1 MYIRFGKVKTPTMNK
16 TNPFLLFILLPS
28 FLLMSFS
35 GNSLAAGNGT
45 LEIEEAVLLSDDTKQ
60 KTPAET
66 QPSVHHEQDAVHV
79 EDEHGDHVKDPHAE
93 AGALEESHGQGQAT
107 ESHAS
112 ETHAEEEHH
121 VSNMYPLLFII
132 ITLIIGAGTRHWLHK
147 SPLPFTVSLLIIG
160 LGLGAANRLGW
171 FEIWHIGSL
180 NINMDFLHQS
190 LNWAGK
196 IDPHLILYVF
206 LPTLIFEAAFAMD
219 VHTFKKSF
227 TNAFM
232 LAVPGI
238 IIALILTA
246 AIVMGLKSTGMGFIG
261 WGWPLALLFGAI
273 VSATD
278 PVAVVALLKDLGAS
292 KKLGTLIEGESLLND
307 GTAIVIFMVLLAGIT
322 GAVSETSPIVEFLKV
337 ALGGALIG
345 VVFGW
350 LTIRWVKKVFN
361 DALIEITVI
370 VAAAYL
376 TFFVAEHFLHVSGV
390 LGLVALGLMMA
401 GVGRTRISPEVEHFL
416 HEFWELAAFIA
427 NTLIFVIVGVVIANN
442 SQFTGDDFLKLI
454 IIYIGVHIV
463 RAIVI
468 LLLYPLMRRA
478 GYGLP
483 KKDAIVVW
491 YGALRGAIGL
501 ALALIV
507 AAEPSIPQEIRD
519 DFLFLTAGLVTL
531 FSLVNATTIKYV
543 VNGLGLT
550 KVAPAKAL
558 MMINAKSYLRQ
569 TTENSIDKF
578 KKDRYLN
585 RANWEKVKDYLPE
598 KPDTDDQEELHLDST
613 IAETRRRILERE
625 KSSYWNQFREG
636 MLGSTAVRRLTDA
649 IREIMDEG
657 GLVSLAKRKDL
668 EQEWK
673 TPKILGKLQS
683 MPVLGKG
690 AQRFFFER
698 LATSYDS
705 ARGFVYAQDE
715 NLKLVENML
724 IAQDDEG
731 GSIDAENLAVI
742 EAEINENKIHGLTFL
757 FNIVNSYT
765 EIYTAIATRQAIRS
779 VLNYEKR
786 MVERLLS
793 KGRIDSGESGK
804 IVSGIE
810 ERMKILMDSPPSL
823 ELPKPIEL
831 LREISWLAGLED
843 SVFTKV
849 VDQFQNRVYAVDA
862 TLVKEN
868 GPGDG
873 LFVVV
878 RGQVK
883 ISLKGQ
889 VIDILGAG
897 SVIGEMAV
905 LTGMPRTA
913 TVTAESPV
921 TVLWMSTSRMK
932 SIMKDSKDLENRLWK
947 FASMRFAMNLLSRKA
962 PYNDWQQ
969 KEFRQ
974 WLAAGDTIYPDEKGN
989 IDLKGRVGILV
1000 TGKATTEDKSQ
1011 SIIAPAVIETSD
1023 YIFSSNSRV
1032 FIREQR

>member
-1 MYIRFGKVKTPTMNK
+1 MFLFLSVMVTSI
-16 TNPFLLFILLPS
+16 PFAARASDGDKAFLPAGV
-28 FLLMSFS
+28 S
-35 GNSLAAGNGT
+35 GDSTHIENGQVHRKET
-45 LEIEEAVLLSDDTKQ
+45 VHDEEGHH
-60 KTPAET
+60 PAEG
-66 QPSVHHEQDAVHV
+66 SHD
-79 EDEHGDHVKDPHAE
+79 
-93 AGALEESHGQGQAT
+93 ESHQ
-107 ESHAS
+107 
-112 ETHAEEEHH
+112 
-121 VSNMYPLLFII
+121 SNMYPLLFVII
-132 ITLIIGAGTRHWLHK
+132 ALIIGAGTRHWLRK

-171 FEIWHIGSL
+171 FGTWHIGTLSL
-180 NINMDFLHQS
+180 NMDFLGQS
-190 LNWAGK
+190 LDWAGK

-238 IIALILTA
+238 IVALVLTG
-246 AIVMGLKSTGMGFIG
+246 AIIIGMKKAGMGFAG
-261 WGWPLALLFGAI
+261 WGWPMALLFGAV

-278 PVAVVALLKDLGAS
+278 PVAVVALLKELGAS

-307 GTAIVIFMVLLAGIT
+307 GTAIVIFMVLVATIT
-322 GAVSETSPIVEFLKV
+322 GTGSDTSPILEFLKV
-337 ALGGALIG
+337 ALGGVLVG
-345 VVFGW
+345 VFFGW

-401 GVGRTRISPEVEHFL
+401 GFGRTRISPEVEHFL

-427 NTLIFVIVGVVIANN
+427 NTLIFVIVGVVIANKT
-442 SQFTGDDFLKLI
+442 QFTAYDILILFL
-454 IIYIGVHIV
+454 IYIGVHIV

-468 LLLYPLMRRA
+468 FVFYPVMRKA

-483 KKDAIVVW
+483 RKDAIVLW

-501 ALALIV
+501 ALALFV
-507 AAEPSIPQEIRD
+507 ATESGIDQEIRD

-531 FSLVNATTIKYV
+531 FSLINATTIKYV

-550 KVAPAKAL
+550 KIAPAKAL
-558 MMINAKSYLRQ
+558 MMITAKSYLRQ
-569 TTENSIDKF
+569 STENSIEKF

-585 RANWEKVKDYLPE
+585 RANWDIVQDFLPE
-598 KPDTDDQEELHLDST
+598 KPEIENTDELQLDSK

-636 MLGSTAVRRLTDA
+636 MLGATAVRRLTDA
-649 IREIMDEG
+649 INEIMDEG

-683 MPVLGKG
+683 MPIVGKPS
-690 AQRFFFER
+690 QRFFFER

-715 NLKLVENML
+715 SLKLIENML
-724 IAQDDEG
+724 IAKDDEG
-731 GSIDAENLAVI
+731 EAIDEENLTVI

-757 FNIVNSYT
+757 RNLRNSYP
-765 EIYTAIATRQAIRS
+765 EIYNAIATRQAIRS

-786 MVERLLS
+786 MVERLLNR
-793 KGRIDSGESGK
+793 GRIDSGEAGK
-804 IVSGIE
+804 IISGIE
-810 ERMKILMDSPPSL
+810 ERMKMLMDRPPSL

-831 LREISWLAGLED
+831 LRDISWLAGLEEEI
-843 SVFTKV
+843 FNRV
-849 VDQFQNRVYAVDA
+849 VNDFQNRVYAVDA

-883 ISLKGQ
+883 ITVKDH
-889 VIDILGAG
+889 VVDILGPG
-897 SVIGEMAV
+897 SIIGEMAV
-905 LTGMPRTA
+905 LTGLPRTA
-913 TVTAESPV
+913 TVSAESPV
-921 TVLWMSTSRMK
+921 TVLWMSTSKMK
-932 SIMKDSKDLENRLWK
+932 AIMKNSKDLENRLWK
-947 FASMRFAMNLLSRKA
+947 FASMRFAMNLLSQKK
-962 PYNDWQQ
+962 PYDHWQQ

-974 WLAAGDTIYPDEKGN
+974 WLSAGNIMYPDDKGE
-989 IDLKGRVGILV
+989 IDLKGKVGILV
-1000 TGKATTEDKSQ
+1000 TGKATTLDGENTLT
-1011 SIIAPAVIETSD
+1011 APDILESSD
-1023 YIFSSNSRV
+1023 YNFSSNSRV
-1032 FIREQR
+1032 FIREKR

>member
-1 MYIRFGKVKTPTMNK
+1 MNK
-16 TNPFLLFILLPS
+16 KPWPFLLILSITGILFCVLPRS
-28 FLLMSFS
+28 VSALPAQAPEGIMATVEDTLHAAT
-35 GNSLAAGNGT
+35 GDAEVTAVPQDRLQDTAAG
-45 LEIEEAVLLSDDTKQ
+45 EHARQAHMDTPEGPHSES
-60 KTPAET
+60 PAEGQHT
-66 QPSVHHEQDAVHV
+66 EG
-79 EDEHGDHVKDPHAE
+79 EHTLQSESEHA
-93 AGALEESHGQGQAT
+93 GT
-107 ESHAS
+107 
-112 ETHAEEEHH
+112 THPEGEHQ
-121 VSNMYPLLFII
+121 SNMYPLLFII
-132 ITLIIGAGTRHWLHK
+132 IALIIGAGTRHWLRK

-171 FEIWHIGSL
+171 FEIWHIASL
-180 NINMDFLHQS
+180 NFNVGFLGDS
-190 LNWAGK
+190 LDWAGK

-238 IIALILTA
+238 IIALVLTG
-246 AIVMGLKSTGMGFIG
+246 AIVIGIKASGLGFAG
-261 WGWPLALLFGAI
+261 WGWPLALLFGAV

-307 GTAIVIFMVLLAGIT
+307 GTAIVIFMVLLATIT
-322 GAVSETSPIVEFLKV
+322 GTGSDTSPIVEFIRV
-337 ALGGALIG
+337 ALGGALVG

-361 DALIEITVI
+361 DAMIEITVI

-442 SQFTGDDFLKLI
+442 SQFTGDDFLKLF

-463 RAIVI
+463 RAVVI
-468 LLLYPLMRRA
+468 LVLYPIMRRA

-507 AAEPSIPQEIRD
+507 AAETSIAQEIRD
-519 DFLFLTAGLVTL
+519 DFLFITAGLVTL
-531 FSLVNATTIKYV
+531 FSLINATTIKYV

-558 MMINAKSYLRQ
+558 MMLTAKNYLR
-569 TTENSIDKF
+569 TSTENSINKF
-578 KKDRYLN
+578 RKDRYLN
-585 RANWEKVKDYLPE
+585 RANWDKVREYLPE
-598 KPDTDDQEELHLDST
+598 KPETEDMDELQLDST

-636 MLGSTAVRRLTDA
+636 MLGPTAVRRLTDA

-673 TPKILGKLQS
+673 TPKILGRLQS
-683 MPVLGKG
+683 MAVLGKL

-715 NLKLVENML
+715 NLKLIENML
-724 IAQDDEG
+724 ISQDEEG
-731 GSIDAENLAVI
+731 GSIDEENLGVI

-757 FNIVNSYT
+757 RNLRNSYP
-765 EIYTAIATRQAIRS
+765 EIYNAIATRQAIRS

-786 MVERLLS
+786 MVDRLLS

-804 IVSGIE
+804 ILAGIE
-810 ERMKILMDSPPSL
+810 ERMKKLMDSPPSL
-823 ELPKPIEL
+823 ELPKPVEL
-831 LREISWLAGLED
+831 LREISWLAGLEEKI
-843 SVFTKV
+843 FRRV
-849 VDQFQNRVYAVDA
+849 VDEFQNRVYAVDA

-873 LFVVV
+873 LFVIV

-883 ISLKGQ
+883 ISVKGQ
-889 VIDILGAG
+889 VIDILGPG

-905 LTGMPRTA
+905 LTGMSRTA

-921 TVLWMSTSRMK
+921 TVLWMGTSKMK
-932 SIMKDSKDLENRLWK
+932 SIMKDSNDLGNRLWK
-947 FASMRFAMNLLSRKA
+947 FASMRFAMNLLSRKK
-962 PYNDWQQ
+962 PYNEWQQ

-974 WLAAGDTIYPDEKGN
+974 WLAAGDIMYPDERGR
-989 IDLKGRVGILV
+989 IDLNLKGKVGILV
-1000 TGKATTEDKSQ
+1000 TGKAVSADSSVTLTAP
-1011 SIIAPAVIETSD
+1011 SILETSD
-1023 YIFSSNSRV
+1023 FDFSSNARV
-1032 FIREQR
+1032 FIREKQ

>member
-1 MYIRFGKVKTPTMNK
+1 MNRTAGFIFFFLYLFAVPVLFTSPVQASRIDQGNHYSIEDTLHHQDESGSAENEAAHSETSAPRHVTGEQDHADPDHPVTEVGTETP
-16 TNPFLLFILLPS
+16 
-28 FLLMSFS
+28 
-35 GNSLAAGNGT
+35 
-45 LEIEEAVLLSDDTKQ
+45 EHEEAH
-60 KTPAET
+60 AEK
-66 QPSVHHEQDAVHV
+66 
-79 EDEHGDHVKDPHAE
+79 GDHSSKR
-93 AGALEESHGQGQAT
+93 
-107 ESHAS
+107 
-112 ETHAEEEHH
+112 
-121 VSNMYPLLFII
+121 YPLLFVII
-132 ITLIIGAGTRHWLHK
+132 ALIIGAGTRHWLRK

-171 FEIWHIGSL
+171 FEAWHIGSL
-180 NINMDFLHQS
+180 TLNVGFLGES

-196 IDPHLILYVF
+196 IDPHLILFVF

-227 TNAFM
+227 TNAFL

-238 IIALILTA
+238 IIALVLTA
-246 AIVMGLKSTGMGFIG
+246 AIIIGLKGAGLGFAG
-261 WGWPLALLFGAI
+261 WGWPLALLFGAV

-278 PVAVVALLKDLGAS
+278 PVAVVALLKELGAS

-307 GTAIVIFMVLLAGIT
+307 GTAIVIFMVLLATIT
-322 GAVSETSPIVEFLKV
+322 GAGSDTSPVVEFLRV
-337 ALGGALIG
+337 ALGGVLVG
-345 VVFGW
+345 VFFGW

-401 GVGRTRISPEVEHFL
+401 GIGRTRISPEVEHFL

-442 SQFTGDDFLKLI
+442 SQFTADDFLKLA

-468 LLLYPLMRRA
+468 ALLYPIMRRA

-507 AAEPSIPQEIRD
+507 AAETSIDQEIRD
-519 DFLFLTAGLVTL
+519 DFLFMTAGLVTL
-531 FSLVNATTIKYV
+531 FSLVNATTVKYV

-550 KVAPAKAL
+550 KIAPAKAL
-558 MMINAKSYLRQ
+558 MMLSAKSYLRQ

-585 RANWEKVKDYLPE
+585 RANWEIVKTFLPE
-598 KPDTDDQEELHLDST
+598 KPDAEDTDDLQLDSQ
-613 IAETRRRILERE
+613 IIETRRRILERE
-625 KSSYWNQFREG
+625 ISSYWNQFREG
-636 MLGSTAVRRLTDA
+636 MLGSTAVRRLSDA

-673 TPKILGKLQS
+673 TPKILGRLQS
-683 MPVLGKG
+683 MPVVGRLS
-690 AQRFFFER
+690 QRFFFER

-715 NLKLVENML
+715 SLKLIENMM
-724 IAQDDEG
+724 IAQDDRGEA
-731 GSIDAENLAVI
+731 IDADNLSII

-757 FNIVNSYT
+757 RNLRNSYP
-765 EIYTAIATRQAIRS
+765 EIYNAIATRQAIRS

-786 MVERLLS
+786 MVERLLN
-793 KGRIDSGESGK
+793 KGRIDSGEAGK
-804 IVSGIE
+804 IISGIE
-810 ERMKILMDSPPSL
+810 ERMKMLMDRPPSL

-831 LREISWLAGLED
+831 LRDISWLAGLDED
-843 SVFTKV
+843 IFNRV
-849 VDQFQNRVYAVDA
+849 VRDFQNRVYAVDA

-883 ISLKGQ
+883 ISVKNE
-889 VIDILGAG
+889 VIDILGPG

-905 LTGMPRTA
+905 LTGLPRTA
-913 TVTAESPV
+913 TVSAESPV
-921 TVLWMSTSRMK
+921 TVLWMSTSKMK
-932 SIMKDSKDLENRLWK
+932 AIMKNSRDLENRLWK
-947 FASMRFAMNLLSRKA
+947 FASMRFAMNLLSHKK
-962 PYNDWQQ
+962 PYDDWHQ

-974 WLAAGDTIYPDEKGN
+974 WLLAGDLMYPDEKGC
-989 IDLKGRVGILV
+989 IDLKGKVGILV
-1000 TGKATTEDKSQ
+1000 TGKATIKDSDKVLT
-1011 SIIAPAVIETSD
+1011 APDILEASD
-1023 YIFSSNSRV
+1023 YVFSANARV
-1032 FIREQR
+1032 FIRERK

>member
-1 MYIRFGKVKTPTMNK
+1 MNRS
-16 TNPFLLFILLPS
+16 TASFLIFLLFTVVLLIPPQ
-28 FLLMSFS
+28 
-35 GNSLAAGNGT
+35 GVLA
-45 LEIEEAVLLSDDTKQ
+45 LPDEEAHHMLPAGSDTAQQHETAQ
-60 KTPAET
+60 KHET
-66 QPSVHHEQDAVHV
+66 AG
-79 EDEHGDHVKDPHAE
+79 EDSLE
-93 AGALEESHGQGQAT
+93 AGHHPPEEGGHHGSGG
-107 ESHAS
+107 SGDDHAQ
-112 ETHAEEEHH
+112 EEGGHQ
-121 VSNMYPLLFII
+121 SNMYPLLFII
-132 ITLIIGAGTRHWLHK
+132 IALIIGAGTRHWLRK

-171 FEIWHIGSL
+171 FEVWHIGSL
-180 NINMDFLHQS
+180 SLNMGFLNQS

-196 IDPHLILYVF
+196 IDPHLILFVF

-227 TNAFM
+227 TNAFL

-238 IIALILTA
+238 IIALVLTA
-246 AIVMGLKSTGMGFIG
+246 AIIIGLRGAGMGFEG
-261 WGWPLALLFGAI
+261 WGWPMALLFGAV

-307 GTAIVIFMVLLAGIT
+307 GTAIVIFMVLLATLT
-322 GAVSETSPIVEFLKV
+322 GTGSGTSPILEFFRV
-337 ALGGALIG
+337 ALGGTFVGLF
-345 VVFGW
+345 FGW

-442 SQFTGDDFLKLI
+442 SQFTADDFLKLFV
-454 IIYIGVHIV
+454 IYIGVHIV
-463 RAIVI
+463 RAVVI
-468 LLLYPLMRRA
+468 AVLYPIMRKA

-507 AAEPSIPQEIRD
+507 AAESSIDQEIRD

-531 FSLVNATTIKYV
+531 FSLINATTIKYV

-550 KVAPAKAL
+550 SVAPAKAL
-558 MMINAKSYLRQ
+558 MMLTAKSYLRQ
-569 TTENSIDKF
+569 STENSIDKF
-578 KKDRYLN
+578 KNDRYLN
-585 RANWEKVKDYLPE
+585 RANWDIVASFLPE
-598 KPDTDDQEELHLDST
+598 KPDAENADDLHLDSK

-649 IREIMDEG
+649 INEIMDEG

-673 TPKILGKLQS
+673 TPKILGRLQS
-683 MPVLGKG
+683 MPIVGRLG
-690 AQRFFFER
+690 QHFFFER

-715 NLKLVENML
+715 SLKLVENML

-731 GSIDAENLAVI
+731 EEAIDQDNLAII

-757 FNIVNSYT
+757 RNLRNSYP
-765 EIYTAIATRQAIRS
+765 EIYNAIATRQAIRS

-786 MVERLLS
+786 MVDRLLN
-793 KGRIDSGESGK
+793 KGRVDSGEAGK
-804 IVSGIE
+804 IISGIE
-810 ERMKILMDSPPSL
+810 ERMKKLMDRPPSF

-831 LREISWLAGLED
+831 LRDISWLVGLEEKT
-843 SVFTKV
+843 FNQV
-849 VDQFQNRVYAVDA
+849 VNDFQNRVYAVDA
-862 TLVKEN
+862 TLVREN

-873 LFVVV
+873 LFVIV

-883 ISLKGQ
+883 ISVKDD
-889 VIDILGAG
+889 VIDILGPG

-905 LTGMPRTA
+905 LTGMSRTA
-913 TVTAESPV
+913 TVSAESPV
-921 TVLWMSTSRMK
+921 TVLWMSTSKMK
-932 SIMKDSKDLENRLWK
+932 AIMKNSRDLENRLWK
-947 FASMRFAMNLLSRKA
+947 FASMRFAMNLLSSKK
-962 PYNDWQQ
+962 PYDHWQQ

-974 WLAAGDTIYPDEKGN
+974 WLSAGDIMYPDEKGN
-989 IDLKGRVGILV
+989 IDLKGKVRILL
-1000 TGKATTEDKSQ
+1000 TGKATTMDGEKTLA
-1011 SIIAPAVIETSD
+1011 APDILESSD
-1023 YIFSSNSRV
+1023 YTFSSNSRV
-1032 FIREQR
+1032 FIREQK

>member
-1 MYIRFGKVKTPTMNK
+1 MNK
-16 TNPFLLFILLPS
+16 ITRPILL
-28 FLLMSFS
+28 LLLLSAIPMLFP
-35 GNSLAAGNGT
+35 AEVQAYQDV
-45 LEIEEAVLLSDDTKQ
+45 EAVHTIAIADTNLQEFPKVDDASEELLD
-60 KTPAET
+60 AVV
-66 QPSVHHEQDAVHV
+66 VHHEMQ
-79 EDEHGDHVKDPHAE
+79 EKGDHGERHSDEAAAHGEGNSHAE
-93 AGALEESHGQGQAT
+93 G
-107 ESHAS
+107 
-112 ETHAEEEHH
+112 EHQ
-121 VSNMYPLLFII
+121 SNMYPLLFII
-132 ITLIIGAGTRHWLHK
+132 IALIIGAGTRHWLRK

-171 FEIWHIGSL
+171 FEIWHLGSL
-180 NINMDFLHQS
+180 ALNVDWLGQS
-190 LNWAGK
+190 LNWAGR

-238 IIALILTA
+238 IIALVLTA
-246 AIVMGLKSTGMGFIG
+246 AIIIGLKGAGMGFAG
-261 WGWPLALLFGAI
+261 WGWPMALLFGAV

-307 GTAIVIFMVLLAGIT
+307 GTAIVIFMVLLATLT
-322 GAVSETSPIVEFLKV
+322 GTGSDTSPIIEFVRV
-337 ALGGALIG
+337 ALGGTLVG
-345 VVFGW
+345 VFFGW

-442 SQFTGDDFLKLI
+442 SQFTGDDFLKLF
-454 IIYIGVHIV
+454 IIYIGVHVV

-468 LLLYPLMRRA
+468 LILYPVMRRA

-507 AAEPSIPQEIRD
+507 AAETSIDQEIRD
-519 DFLFLTAGLVTL
+519 DFMFLTAGLVTL
-531 FSLVNATTIKYV
+531 FSLLNATTIKYV
-543 VNGLGLT
+543 VNGLGLS

-558 MMINAKSYLRQ
+558 MMITAKSYLRQ
-569 TTENSIDKF
+569 STENSINKF

-585 RANWEKVKDYLPE
+585 RANWDIVNTFLPD
-598 KPDTDDQEELHLDST
+598 KPDTENEDEFHLESQ

-649 IREIMDEG
+649 INEIMDEG
-657 GLVSLAKRKDL
+657 GLISLAKRKDL

-683 MPVLGKG
+683 MPILERVS
-690 AQRFFFER
+690 QHFFFER

-715 NLKLVENML
+715 SLKLIENMH
-724 IAQDDEG
+724 IAQDEEGEGLDE
-731 GSIDAENLAVI
+731 ENLDII

-757 FNIVNSYT
+757 RNLRNSYP
-765 EIYTAIATRQAIRS
+765 EIYNAIATRQAIRS

-786 MVERLLS
+786 MVERLLN
-793 KGRIDSGESGK
+793 KGRVDSGEAAK

-810 ERMKILMDSPPSL
+810 ERMKMLMDRPPTF

-831 LREISWLAGLED
+831 LRNISWLAGLEENT
-843 SVFTKV
+843 FNRV
-849 VDQFQNRVYAVDA
+849 VNDFQNRVFAVDA

-883 ISLKGQ
+883 ISLQGK
-889 VIDILGAG
+889 VVDILGPG

-905 LTGMPRTA
+905 LTGLPRTA
-913 TVTAESPV
+913 TVSAESPV
-921 TVLWMSTSRMK
+921 TVLWMSTSKMK
-932 SIMKDSKDLENRLWK
+932 SIMKTSRDLQNRLWK
-947 FASMRFAMNLLSRKA
+947 FASMRFAMNLLSHKE
-962 PYNDWQQ
+962 PYDHWQQ

-974 WLAAGDTIYPDEKGN
+974 WLSAGDIMYPDDRGN
-989 IDLKGRVGILV
+989 IDLKGKIGILV
-1000 TGKATTEDKSQ
+1000 TGKASTPDNEKTLT
-1011 SIIAPAVIETSD
+1011 APDILESSD
-1023 YIFSSNSRV
+1023 YVFSSNARV
-1032 FIREQR
+1032 FIRDEK

>member
-1 MYIRFGKVKTPTMNK
+1 MNN
-16 TNPFLLFILLPS
+16 TARSILLFLIISVIFSSLPS
-28 FLLMSFS
+28 EILASQVVDTTHHQIKS
-35 GNSLAAGNGT
+35 TAAAGDASHEAAASQVIHPGT
-45 LEIEEAVLLSDDTKQ
+45 EQSGSGHTDT
-60 KTPAET
+60 
-66 QPSVHHEQDAVHV
+66 
-79 EDEHGDHVKDPHAE
+79 GHAE
-93 AGALEESHGQGQAT
+93 GDV
-107 ESHAS
+107 
-112 ETHAEEEHH
+112 HAEGGHK
-121 VSNMYPLLFII
+121 SNMYPLLFII
-132 ITLIIGAGTRHWLHK
+132 IALIIGAGTRHWLRK

-171 FEIWHIGSL
+171 FGLWHIGAL
-180 NINMDFLHQS
+180 NLNMDFLKQS
-190 LNWAGK
+190 LDWAGQ
-196 IDPHLILYVF
+196 IDPHVILYVF
-206 LPTLIFEAAFAMD
+206 LPILIFEAAFAMD
-219 VHTFKKSF
+219 VHTFKKTFS
-227 TNAFM
+227 NAFM

-238 IIALILTA
+238 IIALVLTA
-246 AIVMGLKSTGMGFIG
+246 AIVMGMKMSGMGFAG
-261 WGWPLALLFGAI
+261 WGWPMALLFGAV

-278 PVAVVALLKDLGAS
+278 PVAVVALLKELGAS

-307 GTAIVIFMVLLAGIT
+307 GTAIVIFMVLLASIT
-322 GAVSETSPIVEFLKV
+322 GAGSQNSPLIEFVRV
-337 ALGGALIG
+337 AFGGVLVGI
-345 VVFGW
+345 VFGW

-390 LGLVALGLMMA
+390 LGLVTLGLMMA
-401 GVGRTRISPEVEHFL
+401 GVGKTRISPEVEHFL
-416 HEFWELAAFIA
+416 HEFWELAAFLA
-427 NTLIFVIVGVVIANN
+427 NALIFVIVGVVIADT
-442 SQFTGDDFLKLI
+442 SQFTAIDFLKLF

-468 LLLYPLMRRA
+468 AVLYPVMRRS

-501 ALALIV
+501 ALALMV
-507 AAEPSIPQEIRD
+507 AAETSIDQEIRD
-519 DFLFLTAGLVTL
+519 SFLFLTAGLVTL
-531 FSLVNATTIKYV
+531 FSLINATTIKYV

-558 MMINAKSYLRQ
+558 MMLSAKNYLRQ
-569 TTENSIDKF
+569 STENSINKF
-578 KKDRYLN
+578 KKDRYLS
-585 RANWEKVKDYLPE
+585 RANWEVVKTFLPE
-598 KPDTDDQEELHLDST
+598 KPNMENEEELHLESN

-636 MLGSTAVRRLTDA
+636 MLGATAVRRLTDA
-649 IREIMDEG
+649 INEIMDEG

-683 MPVLGKG
+683 MPILGRLT
-690 AQRFFFER
+690 QHFFFER

-715 NLKLVENML
+715 SLKLIENML
-724 IAQDDEG
+724 IAQDDTNEA
-731 GSIDAENLAVI
+731 IDEKNLDII

-757 FNIVNSYT
+757 RNLRNSYP
-765 EIYTAIATRQAIRS
+765 EIYNAIATRQAIRS

-786 MVERLLS
+786 MVERLLN
-793 KGRIDSGESGK
+793 KGRIDSGEAGK
-804 IVSGIE
+804 IISGIE
-810 ERMKILMDSPPSL
+810 ERMKMLMDRPPSL
-823 ELPKPIEL
+823 EMPKPVEL
-831 LREISWLAGLED
+831 LRDISWLAGLEEVTF
-843 SVFTKV
+843 SRV
-849 VDQFQNRVYAVDA
+849 VNDFQNRVYAIET

-883 ISLKGQ
+883 ISVKNE
-889 VIDILGAG
+889 VVDVLGPG

-905 LTGMPRTA
+905 LTGLPRTA
-913 TVTAESPV
+913 TVSAESPV

-932 SIMKDSKDLENRLWK
+932 AIMKTSKDLENRLWK
-947 FASMRFAMNLLSRKA
+947 FASMRFAMNLLSHKE
-962 PYNDWQQ
+962 PYDNWQQ

-974 WLAAGDTIYPDEKGN
+974 WLSAGDINYPDERGH
-989 IDLKGRVGILV
+989 IDLKGKVGILV
-1000 TGKATTEDKSQ
+1000 TGKATSKDNIKTLT
-1011 SIIAPAVIETSD
+1011 APAILETSE
-1023 YIFSSNSRV
+1023 YNFSSNARV
-1032 FIREQR
+1032 FIRQQK

>member
-1 MYIRFGKVKTPTMNK
+1 MIRKTET
-16 TNPFLLFILLPS
+16 LLLLVILLA
-28 FLLMSFS
+28 LLRVSPAWSATDPPATVHGISMETDTIVPDVQ
-35 GNSLAAGNGT
+35 NDPEHTT
-45 LEIEEAVLLSDDTKQ
+45 LEHAPSEDAVSENKG
-60 KTPAET
+60 
-66 QPSVHHEQDAVHV
+66 SVHE
-79 EDEHGDHVKDPHAE
+79 G
-93 AGALEESHGQGQAT
+93 EESH
-107 ESHAS
+107 
-112 ETHAEEEHH
+112 EEGTGH
-121 VSNMYPLLFII
+121 SNMYPLLFII
-132 ITLIIGAGTRHWLHK
+132 IALIIGAGTRHWLRK

-171 FEIWHIGSL
+171 FEVWHIGSL
-180 NINMDFLHQS
+180 ALNVGFMGQS
-190 LNWAGK
+190 LDWAGK

-219 VHTFKKSF
+219 VHTFKKSS

-232 LAVPGI
+232 LAAPGI
-238 IIALILTA
+238 IIALVLTA
-246 AIVMGLKSTGMGFIG
+246 AIIIGMEKSGIGFAG
-261 WGWPLALLFGAI
+261 WGWPMALLFGTV

-278 PVAVVALLKDLGAS
+278 PVAVVALLKELGAS

-307 GTAIVIFMVLLAGIT
+307 GTAIVIFMVLLAGIS
-322 GAVSETSPIVEFLKV
+322 GAGSETSPIVEFIKV
-337 ALGGALIG
+337 AFGGAAVGLF
-345 VVFGW
+345 FGW

-442 SQFTGDDFLKLI
+442 SQFTADDFLKLF

-468 LLLYPLMRRA
+468 AVLYPVMRRA

-483 KKDAIVVW
+483 KKDSIVLW

-507 AAEPSIPQEIRD
+507 AADASIDQEIRD
-519 DFLFLTAGLVTL
+519 EFLFMTAGLVTL
-531 FSLVNATTIKYV
+531 FSLINATTIKYV

-550 KVAPAKAL
+550 KIAPAKAL
-558 MMINAKSYLRQ
+558 MMIAAKSYLRSS
-569 TTENSIDKF
+569 TENSISKF

-585 RANWEKVKDYLPE
+585 RANWDIVMDFLPE
-598 KPDTDDQEELHLDST
+598 KPDTENEEELQLDSK

-636 MLGSTAVRRLTDA
+636 MLGPTAVRRLSDA
-649 IREIMDEG
+649 INEIMDEG
-657 GLVSLAKRKDL
+657 GLISLAKRKDL

-683 MPVLGKG
+683 VLILGKIS
-690 AQRFFFER
+690 QHFFFER

-705 ARGFVYAQDE
+705 ARGFVQAQDE
-715 NLKLVENML
+715 SLKLVENML
-724 IAQDDEG
+724 IAQDEEG
-731 GSIDAENLAVI
+731 EAIDPENLSVI

-757 FNIVNSYT
+757 RNLRNSYP
-765 EIYTAIATRQAIRS
+765 EIYNAIATRQAIRS

-786 MVERLLS
+786 MVERLLN
-793 KGRIDSGESGK
+793 KGRVDSGEAGK
-804 IVSGIE
+804 IISGIE
-810 ERMKILMDSPPSL
+810 ERMKMLMDRPPAL
-823 ELPKPIEL
+823 EIPKPIEL
-831 LREISWLAGLED
+831 LRDISWLAGLDEKT
-843 SVFTKV
+843 FNRV
-849 VDQFQNRVYAVDA
+849 VNDFQNRVYAVDA

-883 ISLKGQ
+883 ISLKGE
-889 VIDILGAG
+889 VVDILGPG

-905 LTGMPRTA
+905 LTGLPRTA
-913 TVTAESPV
+913 SVSAESPV
-921 TVLWMSTSRMK
+921 TVLWMSTSKMK
-932 SIMKDSKDLENRLWK
+932 AIMKNSKDLENRLWK
-947 FASMRFAMNLLSRKA
+947 FASMRFAMNLLSHKK
-962 PYNDWQQ
+962 PFDHWQQ

-974 WLAAGDTIYPDEKGN
+974 WLSAGDIIYPDDRGN
-989 IDLKGRVGILV
+989 IDLKGKVGILV
-1000 TGKATTEDKSQ
+1000 TGKATSRDKEKVLT
-1011 SIIAPAVIETSD
+1011 APDILESSD
-1023 YIFSSNSRV
+1023 YTFSSNTRV
-1032 FIREQR
+1032 FIREQK

>member
-1 MYIRFGKVKTPTMNK
+1 MF
-16 TNPFLLFILLPS
+16 
-28 FLLMSFS
+28 
-35 GNSLAAGNGT
+35 
-45 LEIEEAVLLSDDTKQ
+45 
-60 KTPAET
+60 
-66 QPSVHHEQDAVHV
+66 
-79 EDEHGDHVKDPHAE
+79 
-93 AGALEESHGQGQAT
+93 
-107 ESHAS
+107 
-112 ETHAEEEHH
+112 
-121 VSNMYPLLFII
+121 PLLFII
-132 ITLIIGAGTRHWLHK
+132 IALIIGAGTRHWLRK

-160 LGLGAANRLGW
+160 LGLGIANRLGW
-171 FEIWHIGSL
+171 FEIWHIGAFNL
-180 NINMDFLHQS
+180 NMGFLGQS
-190 LNWAGK
+190 LDWAGK

-219 VHTFKKSF
+219 VHTFKKSV
-227 TNAFM
+227 TNAFL

-238 IIALILTA
+238 IIALVLTA
-246 AIVMGLKSTGMGFIG
+246 AIIIGLKGAGLGFVG
-261 WGWPLALLFGAI
+261 WGWPMALLFGAV

-307 GTAIVIFMVLLAGIT
+307 GTAIVIFMVLLATIT
-322 GAVSETSPIVEFLKV
+322 GTGSDTSPVIEFLRV
-337 ALGGALIG
+337 AVGGTMVG
-345 VVFGW
+345 VFFGW

-390 LGLVALGLMMA
+390 LGLVSLGLMMA

-427 NTLIFVIVGVVIANN
+427 NTLIFIIVGVVIAHD
-442 SQFTGDDFLKLI
+442 SQFTGHDVLNLF

-468 LLLYPLMRRA
+468 LVLYPLMKRI

-501 ALALIV
+501 ALALMV
-507 AAEPSIPQEIRD
+507 AGESSIDQEIRD
-519 DFLFLTAGLVTL
+519 NFLFLTAGLVTL
-531 FSLVNATTIKYV
+531 FSLINATTIKYL

-550 KVAPAKAL
+550 KIAPAKAL

-585 RANWEKVKDYLPE
+585 RANWDEVQSFLPE
-598 KPDTDDQEELHLDST
+598 KPEVENEEELHLDSRN
-613 IAETRRRILERE
+613 AETRRRILERE

-636 MLGSTAVRRLTDA
+636 MLGPTAVRRLTDA
-649 IREIMDEG
+649 INEIMDEV
-657 GLVSLAKRKDL
+657 GLVSLANRKDL

-683 MPVLGKG
+683 MHMVGKLS
-690 AQRFFFER
+690 QRFFFER

-705 ARGFVYAQDE
+705 ARGFVQAQDE
-715 NLKLVENML
+715 SLKLIENML

-731 GSIDAENLAVI
+731 EAIDAENLSII

-757 FNIVNSYT
+757 RNLRNSYP
-765 EIYTAIATRQAIRS
+765 EIYNAIATRQAIRS
-779 VLNYEKR
+779 ILNYEKR
-786 MVERLLS
+786 MVERLLN
-793 KGRIDSGESGK
+793 KGRIDSGEAGK

-810 ERMKILMDSPPSL
+810 ERMKILMDRPPSL

-831 LREISWLAGLED
+831 LRDISWLTGLEET
-843 SVFTKV
+843 SFNRV
-849 VDQFQNRVYAVDA
+849 VNDFQNRVFAVDA

-883 ISLKGQ
+883 ISVKG
-889 VIDILGAG
+889 VVVDILGPG

-905 LTGMPRTA
+905 LTGLPRTA
-913 TVTAESPV
+913 AVSAESPV
-921 TVLWMSTSRMK
+921 TVLWMSTSKMK
-932 SIMKDSKDLENRLWK
+932 SIMKGSKDLENRLWK
-947 FASMRFAMNLLSRKA
+947 FASMRFAMNLLSQKK

-974 WLAAGDTIYPDEKGN
+974 WLLAGDLMYPDDKGQIN
-989 IDLKGRVGILV
+989 LQGKIGILV
-1000 TGKATTEDKSQ
+1000 TGKATSNEGDKTLT
-1011 SIIAPAVIETSD
+1011 APDILESSD
-1023 YIFSSNSRV
+1023 YSFTPNSRV
-1032 FIREQR
+1032 FIREKR

>member
-1 MYIRFGKVKTPTMNK
+1 MNTTIRSILR
-16 TNPFLLFILLPS
+16 FLCFSIILLLVSAGVHAYQTPEQSHSVPVDDSTHIEIPS
-28 FLLMSFS
+28 AHD
-35 GNSLAAGNGT
+35 AAGES
-45 LEIEEAVLLSDDTKQ
+45 L
-60 KTPAET
+60 
-66 QPSVHHEQDAVHV
+66 
-79 EDEHGDHVKDPHAE
+79 EDETIHDALKESEDHSKGHEKAEHTDPGHAGE
-93 AGALEESHGQGQAT
+93 TAQQETASHEEGGHK
-107 ESHAS
+107 
-112 ETHAEEEHH
+112 
-121 VSNMYPLLFII
+121 SNMYPLLFII
-132 ITLIIGAGTRHWLHK
+132 IALVIGAGTRHWLRK

-180 NINMDFLHQS
+180 ALNVDWLNQS
-190 LNWAGK
+190 LNWAGR

-219 VHTFKKSF
+219 VHTFKKSV
-227 TNAFM
+227 TNATL

-238 IIALILTA
+238 IIALVLTA
-246 AIVMGLKSTGMGFIG
+246 AIVIGLKGAGLGFVG
-261 WGWPLALLFGAI
+261 WGWPLALLFGAV

-307 GTAIVIFMVLLAGIT
+307 GTAIVIFMVLLATIT
-322 GAVSETSPIVEFLKV
+322 GTGSDTSPIVEFFRV
-337 ALGGALIG
+337 AVGGALVG
-345 VVFGW
+345 AFFGW

-376 TFFVAEHFLHVSGV
+376 TFFVAEYFLHVSGV

-442 SQFTGDDFLKLI
+442 SQFTGHDFLLLF
-454 IIYIGVHIV
+454 IIYIGVHVV

-468 LLLYPLMRRA
+468 VALYPLMRRA

-507 AAEPSIPQEIRD
+507 AAETSIDQEIRD
-519 DFLFLTAGLVTL
+519 TFLFLTAGLVTL

-558 MMINAKSYLRQ
+558 MMITAKSYLRQ
-569 TTENSIDKF
+569 STENSINKF
-578 KKDRYLN
+578 KKDRFLN
-585 RANWEKVKDYLPE
+585 RANWEVVNTFLPE
-598 KPDTDDQEELHLDST
+598 KPNTENADELQLESQ

-636 MLGSTAVRRLTDA
+636 MLGATAVRRLTDA
-649 IREIMDEG
+649 INEIMDEG
-657 GLVSLAKRKDL
+657 GLVSLAKRQDL

-683 MPVLGKG
+683 MPILGKVS
-690 AQRFFFER
+690 QRFFFER
-698 LATSYDS
+698 LSTSYDS
-705 ARGFVYAQDE
+705 ARGFVQAQDE
-715 NLKLVENML
+715 GLKLIENMA
-724 IAQDDEG
+724 IAQDEEG
-731 GSIDAENLAVI
+731 DAIDQSNLTVI
-742 EAEINENKIHGLTFL
+742 EEEINENKIHGLTFL
-757 FNIVNSYT
+757 RNLRNSYP
-765 EIYTAIATRQAIRS
+765 EIYNAIATRQAIRS

-786 MVERLLS
+786 MVERLLN
-793 KGRIDSGESGK
+793 KGRIDSGEAGK
-804 IVSGIE
+804 IISGIE
-810 ERMKILMDSPPSL
+810 ERMKMLMDRPPSL

-831 LREISWLAGLED
+831 LRDISWLAGLEEKT
-843 SVFTKV
+843 FNRV
-849 VDQFQNRVYAVDA
+849 VNDFQNRVFAVDA

-883 ISLKGQ
+883 ISVNK
-889 VIDILGAG
+889 VVVDILGPG

-905 LTGMPRTA
+905 LTGLPRTA
-913 TVTAESPV
+913 SVSAESPV
-921 TVLWMSTSRMK
+921 TVLWMSTSKMK
-932 SIMKDSKDLENRLWK
+932 SIMKSSKDLENRLWK
-947 FASMRFAMNLLSRKA
+947 FASMRFAMNLLSHKK
-962 PYNDWQQ
+962 PYDHWQQ
-969 KEFRQ
+969 NEFRQ
-974 WLAAGDTIYPDEKGN
+974 WLAAGDIMYPDERGH

-1000 TGKATTEDKSQ
+1000 TGKATTMDKEKTLA
-1011 SIIAPAVIETSD
+1011 APDILESSD
-1023 YIFSSNSRV
+1023 YTFSSNSRV
-1032 FIREQR
+1032 FIREQ

>member
-1 MYIRFGKVKTPTMNK
+1 MNRSVRL
-16 TNPFLLFILLPS
+16 TLICLFLSAVPFLFPPAVMA
-28 FLLMSFS
+28 FP
-35 GNSLAAGNGT
+35 AG
-45 LEIEEAVLLSDDTKQ
+45 Q
-60 KTPAET
+60 
-66 QPSVHHEQDAVHV
+66 
-79 EDEHGDHVKDPHAE
+79 GDHVTPADTSHQQVVSGTVSGETDTHPEGGDHTKSGDHAE
-93 AGALEESHGQGQAT
+93 GSHQ
-107 ESHAS
+107 
-112 ETHAEEEHH
+112 
-121 VSNMYPLLFII
+121 SNMYPLLFVII
-132 ITLIIGAGTRHWLHK
+132 ALVIGAGTRHWLRR

-171 FEIWHIGSL
+171 FGVWHLGSL
-180 NINMDFLHQS
+180 SLNVGFLGQS
-190 LNWAGK
+190 LDWAGK
-196 IDPHLILYVF
+196 IDPHLILYIF

-219 VHTFKKSF
+219 VHTFRKTF
-227 TNAFM
+227 TNSFM

-238 IIALILTA
+238 IIALLLTA
-246 AIVMGLKSTGMGFIG
+246 ALIMIMKVSGLGFTG
-261 WGWPLALLFGAI
+261 WGWSLALLFGAV

-278 PVAVVALLKDLGAS
+278 PVAVVALLKELGAS

-307 GTAIVIFMVLLAGIT
+307 GTAIVIFMVVLASIAGS
-322 GAVSETSPIVEFLKV
+322 GAETSPLLEFV
-337 ALGGALIG
+337 RVSLGGAAVGIF
-345 VVFGW
+345 FGW

-442 SQFTGDDFLKLI
+442 SQFTADDILKLF

-463 RAIVI
+463 RAVMIAV
-468 LLLYPLMRRA
+468 LYPVMRRA

-483 KKDAIVVW
+483 VKDAIVLW

-507 AAEPSIPQEIRD
+507 AADASIAQEIRD

-550 KVAPAKAL
+550 RIAPAKAL
-558 MMINAKSYLRQ
+558 MMHSAKSYLRQ
-569 TTENSIDKF
+569 STENSIEKF
-578 KKDRYLN
+578 KQDRYLN
-585 RANWEKVKDYLPE
+585 RANWDIVRTFLPE
-598 KPDTDDQEELHLDST
+598 KPEVENEEGLQLDSQ

-636 MLGSTAVRRLTDA
+636 MLGSTAVRRLSDA
-649 IREIMDEG
+649 INEIMDEG
-657 GLVSLAKRKDL
+657 GLVSLSKRKDL

-673 TPKILGKLQS
+673 TPKILGRLQS
-683 MPVLGKG
+683 MPIVGRLS
-690 AQRFFFER
+690 QHFFFER

-705 ARGFVYAQDE
+705 ARGFVHAQEE
-715 NLKLVENML
+715 NLKLIENML
-724 IAQDDEG
+724 IAQDEGDET
-731 GSIDAENLAVI
+731 IDEENVALI

-757 FNIVNSYT
+757 RNLRNSYP
-765 EIYTAIATRQAIRS
+765 EIYNAIATRQAIRS

-786 MVERLLS
+786 MVERLLN
-793 KGRIDSGESGK
+793 KGRIDSGEAAK
-804 IVSGIE
+804 IISGIE

-823 ELPKPIEL
+823 EIPKPIEL
-831 LREISWLAGLED
+831 LRDISWLVGLEEKTF
-843 SVFTKV
+843 SRV
-849 VDQFQNRVYAVDA
+849 VNDFQNRVYAVDA

-883 ISLKGQ
+883 ITLKGV
-889 VIDILGAG
+889 VIDILGPG
-897 SVIGEMAV
+897 SIIGEMAV
-905 LTGMPRTA
+905 LTGLPRTA
-913 TVTAESPV
+913 TVSAESPV
-921 TVLWMSTSRMK
+921 TVLWMSTSKMK
-932 SIMKDSKDLENRLWK
+932 AIMKDSRDLENRLWK
-947 FASMRFAMNLLSRKA
+947 FASMRFAMNLLSHKK
-962 PYNDWQQ
+962 PYDNWQQ

-974 WLAAGDTIYPDEKGN
+974 WLLAGDIMYPDEKGH
-989 IDLKGRVGILV
+989 IDLQGNVGILV
-1000 TGKATTEDKSQ
+1000 TGKATSNENQKVLT
-1011 SIIAPAVIETSD
+1011 APDILEPSD
-1023 YIFSSNSRV
+1023 YTFSSNSRV
-1032 FIREQR
+1032 FIREQK

>member
-1 MYIRFGKVKTPTMNK
+1 MTRTIRP
-16 TNPFLLFILLPS
+16 IS
-28 FLLMSFS
+28 RFLLMF
-35 GNSLAAGNGT
+35 
-45 LEIEEAVLLSDDTKQ
+45 LLSVLF
-60 KTPAET
+60 PAAISAALSIQTSHPATE
-66 QPSVHHEQDAVHV
+66 HEQV
-79 EDEHGDHVKDPHAE
+79 EQIQTSSGHGDPDPAAVDQAQADHGLPEDGDQAHAGE
-93 AGALEESHGQGQAT
+93 DHR
-107 ESHAS
+107 
-112 ETHAEEEHH
+112 
-121 VSNMYPLLFII
+121 SNMLPLLFVII
-132 ITLIIGAGTRHWLHK
+132 ALIIGAGTRHWLRK

-171 FEIWHIGSL
+171 FEAWHIGSL
-180 NINMDFLHQS
+180 TINVNFLGQS
-190 LNWAGK
+190 LDWAGK

-238 IIALILTA
+238 IIALVLTG
-246 AIVMGLKSTGMGFIG
+246 AIIIAMKGAGLGFAG
-261 WGWPLALLFGAI
+261 WGWPLALLFGAV

-278 PVAVVALLKDLGAS
+278 PVAVVALLKELGAS

-307 GTAIVIFMVLLAGIT
+307 GTAIVIFMVLLATIT
-322 GAVSETSPIVEFLKV
+322 GAGSDTSPVLEFVRV
-337 ALGGALIG
+337 ALGGALVGIF
-345 VVFGW
+345 FGW

-376 TFFVAEHFLHVSGV
+376 TFFVAEYFLHVSGV

-442 SQFTGDDFLKLI
+442 SQFTADDFLKLF

-468 LLLYPLMRRA
+468 AVLYPVMRRA

-483 KKDAIVVW
+483 PKDAVVVW

-507 AAEPSIPQEIRD
+507 AAESSIAQEIRD
-519 DFLFLTAGLVTL
+519 DFLFMTAGLVTL
-531 FSLVNATTIKYV
+531 FSLINATTVKYV

-550 KVAPAKAL
+550 KIAPAKAL
-558 MMINAKSYLRQ
+558 MMLSAKSYLRQ

-585 RANWEKVKDYLPE
+585 RAHWDIVSTFLPE
-598 KPDTDDQEELHLDST
+598 KPDTEKAEEMQLDSK

-636 MLGSTAVRRLTDA
+636 MLGPTAVRRLSDA
-649 IREIMDEG
+649 INEIMDEG

-673 TPKILGKLQS
+673 TPKIIGRLQS
-683 MPVLGKG
+683 VPVLGKLT
-690 AQRFFFER
+690 QRFFFER

-705 ARGFVYAQDE
+705 ARGFVYAQE
-715 NLKLVENML
+715 ESLKLIENMMIARDDEEETIDVENM
-724 IAQDDEG
+724 D
-731 GSIDAENLAVI
+731 VI

-757 FNIVNSYT
+757 RNLRNSYP
-765 EIYTAIATRQAIRS
+765 EIYNAIATRQAIRS

-786 MVERLLS
+786 MVERLLN
-793 KGRIDSGESGK
+793 KGRIDSGEAGK
-804 IVSGIE
+804 IISGIE
-810 ERMKILMDSPPSL
+810 ERMKMLMDRPPSL

-831 LREISWLAGLED
+831 LRDISWLAGLEEET
-843 SVFTKV
+843 FARV
-849 VDQFQNRVYAVDA
+849 VHAFQNRVYAVDA
-862 TLVKEN
+862 TLVREN

-883 ISLKGQ
+883 ITVKGE
-889 VIDILGAG
+889 VVDILGPG
-897 SVIGEMAV
+897 SVIGEMAI
-905 LTGMPRTA
+905 LTGLPRTA
-913 TVTAESPV
+913 TVSAESPV
-921 TVLWMSTSRMK
+921 TVLWMSKSKMK
-932 SIMKDSKDLENRLWK
+932 SIMKQSRDLENRLWK
-947 FASMRFAMNLLSRKA
+947 FASMRFAMNLLSHKK
-962 PYNDWQQ
+962 PYNEWQQ

-974 WLAAGDTIYPDEKGN
+974 WLLAGDIMYPDEKGN
-989 IDLKGRVGILV
+989 IDLKGKIGILV
-1000 TGKATTEDKSQ
+1000 TGKASHREDGQ
-1011 SIIAPAVIETSD
+1011 TLTAPEILESSNYT
-1023 YIFSSNSRV
+1023 FSSNSRV
-1032 FIREQR
+1032 FIREMK